1 MDSPCLHVSEAK
13 RICIHCELAQAGP
26 KAAVR
31 EWNNKFKPSRVSNLF
46 LFHLNLHFLKT
57 IYMTHICKN
66 CNQHYKGNFCSNCGQ
81 KADVSVFSFH
91 HIFHEAIHAFTH
103 ADKSFLVLLKKLV
116 VSSGIVAYEYIVEG
130 KRKKYFNPF
139 TFFALIIAIYAF
151 VENRELSIKEKI
163 FQVNN
168 EYGHV
173 FNFLSKA
180 YLLISIPLLAF
191 FIWLLHYKKSK
202 LLYSEYT
209 VLSMIIISQLSIF
222 NILVKIGNYGLVLF
236 FHSSKGL
243 DENIFYPIL
252 MVLIIAITI
261 FQFHKKLY
269 KQNLAKSLICGASYI
284 AIEISLSMLTIWAVL
299 RHFNGLGILYMYGIN
314 ISGN

>member
-1 MDSPCLHVSEAK
+1 M
-13 RICIHCELAQAGP
+13 
-26 KAAVR
+26 AAVR
-31 EWNNKFKPSRVSNLF
+31 EWNKNFPPSRLSNLS
-46 LFHLNLHFLKT
+46 LFHLHLHFPKT
-57 IYMTHICKN
+57 TYMTHICKN
-66 CNQHYKGNFCSNCGQ
+66 CNHHYKGNFCSNCGQ
-81 KADVSVFSFH
+81 KADVGVFSFH

-103 ADKSFLVLLKKLV
+103 ADKGFLVLLKKLV
-116 VSSGIVAYEYIVEG
+116 VSPGIVAYEYIVEG
-130 KRKKYFNPF
+130 KRKKFFNPF

-151 VENRELSIKEKI
+151 VENRELNIKEEI

-180 YLLISIPLLAF
+180 YLLLSIPLLAF
-191 FIWLLHYKKSK
+191 IIWLLHYKKSK

-222 NILVKIGNYGLVLF
+222 NILVKIGNYCLTLF
-236 FHSSKGL
+236 FHSTKGL

-252 MVLIIAITI
+252 MVLIITTTV
-261 FQFHKKLY
+261 FQFHKRLH
-269 KQNLAKSLICGASYI
+269 KQNLSKSFICGVGYI
-284 AIEISLSMLTIWAVL
+284 AIEISLSMLTIWAFL
-299 RHFNGLGILYMYGIN
+299 RHFNGLGIFYMYGIN